1 MYNFFLAKGDKLIDL
16 KPKRENYERAYVRKA
31 NQLIDCLKD
40 KTFNDF
46 KSENEL
52 EFKRLLFLTV
62 KKMSFDNKMS
72 SLSNEM
78 RFQLY
83 SSVCDMIGLLTP
95 RELMQMFPI
104 RKDYDG
110 EKYQSK
116 DYFYVMN
123 MIEEHGIDNPINET
137 FEFLWDYTNP
147 TTTNFLVNCMTA
159 MEALHVENGG
169 KHFFEEMG
177 IESYHIEN
185 GEMVSDWTGES
196 VGKIIPRK
204 LNNYMNID

>member
-31 NQLIDCLKD
+31 NQLIDYLKD

-159 MEALHVENGG
+159 MEALNV
-169 KHFFEEMG
+169 EMG
-177 IESYHIEN
+177 GTTVLEELGIETFHEEN
-185 GEMVSDWTGES
+185 GEVVSDWTGES
-196 VGKIIPRK
+196 VGKIVPRK